1 MSERLTNPSTRTR
14 ALGAKI
20 TPMSFTVDV
29 SELLTTRQ
37 AAELVGR
44 SPAAVKQALNG
55 RRIPGI
61 RVDGFWRVRRED
73 VLAWEARA
81 PRYPSV
87 KKRAYERSA
96 ELLAEY
102 GSLTPDELSKLQA
115 VHVGN
120 ARKYLAILSTEGR
133 AHRHNDGEWFRGPD
147 CQQQEAAS

>member
-1 MSERLTNPSTRTR
+1 MD
-14 ALGAKI
+14 A
-20 TPMSFTVDV
+20 

-44 SPAAVKQALNG
+44 SPAAVKQVLNEG
-55 RRIPGI
+55 RIPGE

-73 VLAWEARA
+73 IVAWDARA
-81 PRYPSV
+81 PRKNV

-102 GSLTPDELSKLQA
+102 GSLTTDELSRFQE

-120 ARKYLAILSTEGR
+120 ARKYLCLLAVEGR
-133 AHRHNDGEWFRGPD
+133 AHRHDDGEWFPGPD
-147 CQQQEAAS
+147 CEQQEAAS